1 MSIFSFFSK
10 PTSSKL
16 TPDLI
21 KSHAK
26 NYLTGYLSK
35 ISDSLFGKVGM
46 PKDTTE
52 LDNNMKIRDKLNK
65 LINMAINEYVDSKSY
80 KDKDLQELQ
89 EYVNLKSS
97 NQQPNQHS
105 IETGLIEFINKT
117 DYANDTDDTD
127 KPVNATNDIKYKL
140 IIDRIKEVDATE
152 SKGGKRKSMRN
163 RKSKR
168 TKKSKKNRRRTNRR
182 H

>member
-1 MSIFSFFSK
+1 MPFSLFSK

-21 KSHAK
+21 KSYAK
-26 NYLTGYLSK
+26 NYLTGYLSTK
-35 ISDSLFGKVGM
+35 SDSLFGKVGI

-52 LDNNMKIRDKLNK
+52 LENNAKIRITLNK
-65 LINMAINEYVDSKSY
+65 LINMAVNEYVDSELHN
-80 KDKDLQELQ
+80 DKDLQ

-97 NQQPNQHS
+97 NQQPNQQHS
-105 IETGLIEFINKT
+105 IETGLIVFINKT
-117 DYANDTDDTD
+117 DVPVNTDNTVH
-127 KPVNATNDIKYKL
+127 PVNAVNNVKYQL
-140 IIDRIKEVDATE
+140 IIDRIKEVDAAVLK

-168 TKKSKKNRRRTNRR
+168 TKNSKKNRRRTNRR

>member
-1 MSIFSFFSK
+1 
-10 PTSSKL
+10 
-16 TPDLI
+16 
-21 KSHAK
+21 
-26 NYLTGYLSK
+26 
-35 ISDSLFGKVGM
+35 VGM

-52 LDNNMKIRDKLNK
+52 LGNNVKIRDTLNK

-97 NQQPNQHS
+97 NQQPNQQHS
-105 IETGLIEFINKT
+105 IETGLIDFINKT
-117 DYANDTDDTD
+117 DYDNDTDDTD

-140 IIDRIKEVDATE
+140 IIDRIKEVDATVLE